1 MTQDTYT
8 PLPAK
13 WTPSSLN
20 KYINDTLWPRFL
32 KDILDNNEW
41 TIEEKTDRINEALKW
56 CQLIYNYTISGEM
69 TYKKK

>member
-1 MTQDTYT
+1 MTSYT

-20 KYINDTLWPRFL
+20 KYINDTLWPRFI
-32 KDILDNNEW
+32 KDVLNNDKW
-41 TIEEKTDRINEALKW
+41 TIEEKTYRIDEALKW
-56 CQLIYNYTISGEM
+56 CKFIHDYTMSGEM